1 MKPRERLIQAT
12 AELLQT
18 QGYRNTGLNQILQH
32 SQVPKGSLY
41 HYFPGGKD
49 ALVVA
54 AIEHAAA
61 QVGNGLGAALS
72 QSLGATPASPLAA
85 APLAEV
91 LTDYFAAQLL
101 ESDYRKGCPVATV
114 ALEEAGHNPAIQQA
128 CAAAYATWLQQLA
141 AIATATQHREPEAIA
156 EQALA
161 LIEGALV
168 LSRAQRSITPLQRI
182 QPLLQHLFRKTSP

>member
-54 AIEHAAA
+54 A
-61 QVGNGLGAALS
+61 S
-72 QSLGATPASPLAA
+72 
-85 APLAEV
+85 
-91 LTDYFAAQLL
+91 
-101 ESDYRKGCPVATV
+101 
-114 ALEEAGHNPAIQQA
+114 
-128 CAAAYATWLQQLA
+128 W
-141 AIATATQHREPEAIA
+141 
-156 EQALA
+156 
-161 LIEGALV
+161 
-168 LSRAQRSITPLQRI
+168 
-182 QPLLQHLFRKTSP
+182 